1 MTPFISSSVFD
12 IEAPS
17 MPPSASET
25 GPANVTHD
33 YSGVVRWPESVWRR
47 YYADRLIHR
56 RLLNSID
63 SSLTPLPLVYI
74 RSDLDGMA
82 SENSTNAAPIA
93 PAGFYREIESHL
105 LELQKDDGSH
115 QPVEAGA
122 IDTAVLV
129 LKELERNDF
138 APPMIT
144 AQGSEAVVMLWSLG
158 GTTYAITIT
167 DGELG
172 YVVRRNK
179 KRIKLVD
186 SIKVETFKL
195 LDIK

>member
-1 MTPFISSSVFD
+1 MTPFVSRSIAD
-12 IEAPS
+12 IEAMP

-25 GPANVTHD
+25 GPANVSHD
-33 YSGVVRWPESVWRR
+33 YSGIVRWPESVWRR
-47 YYADRLIHR
+47 YYADRTIHR
-56 RLLNSID
+56 RLLHSID
-63 SSLTPLPLVYI
+63 SSLDPLPLVYI
-74 RSDLDGMA
+74 RSDHDGMA
-82 SENSTNAAPIA
+82 SENSTNAAPVA
-93 PAGFYREIESHL
+93 PAGFYRKIESHL
-105 LELQKDDGSH
+105 LDLQKDDGSH
-115 QPVEAGA
+115 QPVEKGA
-122 IDTAVLV
+122 VETAVLV
-129 LKELERNDF
+129 LRELERNDF

-144 AQGSEAVVMLWSLG
+144 AQGTEAVVMLWSLG

-179 KRIKLVD
+179 KRLKLVD